1 MKVHKARSSG
11 YSLLELCIV
20 MAIMII
26 VATVGVLFFSPA
38 LHNAHVNSAVQTTV
52 SQLRMA
58 REEAVDRRML
68 VTVTFL
74 PPGTIQTQR
83 TITGTLPGVLAQAPV
98 IERSMTLP
106 NDVQFLALPGLPTGA
121 KTPDGFG
128 NGNLAIDFDQAN
140 GGGGTVIF
148 FNPDGTATD
157 ALGNPNDGVVYIALP
172 GALPSSH
179 AITMFGATGRFK
191 VYSLT
196 QPGGNPT
203 WQ

>member
-11 YSLLELCIV
+11 YSLLELCMV
-20 MAIMII
+20 LAIMII
-26 VATVGVLFFSPA
+26 VAAVGVLFFSPA
-38 LHNAHVNSAVQTTV
+38 MHNAHVNSAVQTTV

-106 NDVQFLALPGLPTGA
+106 NDVQFLALPGLPGPG
-121 KTPDGFG
+121 PDTFG
-128 NGNLAIDFDQAN
+128 NGNLAVDFDQAN

-157 ALGNPNDGVVYIALP
+157 ALGNPNDGVVYVALP
-172 GALPSSH
+172 GELYSSH

-196 QPGGNPT
+196 QRGGNPT